1 MILKTLLVG
10 NLVCPRCSQIFT
22 VKIRKKIKSEII
34 EGDLICSK
42 KHRFL
47 IKKGIPRFVVDTDKD
62 FVGTK
67 DAFSAKWRNYNKT
80 YHSKKWFD
88 NQRKWFLSRFGW
100 NTVSNFNKFIK
111 TRHKILDAG
120 TGVGNSAKLFSY
132 NNNAQV
138 FAIDASEGIEFAY
151 KKYGKVPNVH
161 FLQADIRKLPFKKK
175 FFDFI
180 CSDQVLHHTKDS
192 ETSFKILTKLL
203 AKKGIIS
210 IYVYKIKGPIRE
222 FSDDYIRK
230 YTVKMTEKECIEFS
244 KDMTNLGKN
253 LSKIN
258 KKITIPHN
266 IPVLQIKAGTYDVQ
280 RFFYWNFLK
289 CFWSNKVPF
298 DQSVATNFDWYFPKY
313 ASRHTPKQV
322 RKWFKDAKIRITH
335 FNEIESGISVN
346 GKKFY

>member
-1 MILKTLLVG
+1 MKRILVQYLI
-10 NLVCPRCSQIFT
+10 CPICAKGF
-22 VKIRKKIKSEII
+22 KIKPLKKNNAEIL
-34 EGDLICSK
+34 EGVLICSSYHK
-42 KHRFL
+42 FL
-47 IKKGIPRFVVDTDKD
+47 IKRGIPRLVVDKSSD
-62 FVGTK
+62 FIKTES
-67 DAFSAKWRNYNKT
+67 AFSSKWQKYNKT
-80 YHSKKWFD
+80 YHSKVWFED
-88 NQRKWFLSRFGW
+88 QRKWFLERFGW
-100 NTVSNFNKFIK
+100 KSLSNFNKFLK
-111 TRHKILDAG
+111 TRKKILDAG
-120 TGVGNSAKLFSY
+120 TGVGNSAKLFST
-132 NNNAQV
+132 NPNVEV
-138 FAIDASEGIEFAY
+138 FAIDASDSIEFAY

-244 KDMTNLGKN
+244 KDMALLGKN

-258 KKITIPHN
+258 KKITIPRN

-346 GKKFY
+346 GKKSY